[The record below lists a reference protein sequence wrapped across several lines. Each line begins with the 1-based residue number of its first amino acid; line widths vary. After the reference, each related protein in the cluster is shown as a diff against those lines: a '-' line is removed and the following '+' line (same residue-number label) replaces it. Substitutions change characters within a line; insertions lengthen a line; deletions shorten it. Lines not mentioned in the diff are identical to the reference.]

1 MNMFHF
7 EFWWI
12 FPILM
17 IILCFLMMRGR
28 MGRMCGHGSHGE
40 EDRGVHADDSAA
52 DILDR
57 RYARGEMDKR
67 EYEEKKR
74 VLSRQE

>member
-7 EFWWI
+7 ELWWI

-28 MGRMCGHGSHGE
+28 MGGMCGHGSHGE
-40 EDRGVHADDSAA
+40 ENRRLPTDDPAA

-57 RYARGEMDKR
+57 RYARGEIDKK
-67 EYEEKKR
+67 EYEDKKR
-74 VLSRQE
+74 VLNRQE